1 MTQVWDRWRRG
12 GAVARGV
19 VTLVCVTGLSACAT
33 SAPTEFGALLLRT
46 VIALAA
52 ISALA
57 VVTLRLWARGLGGG
71 QAGPAS
77 MQVLE
82 RLPLGP
88 RHAFLALRAGDR
100 VWIVA
105 QTPHGMQTIGELG
118 LADFEKEERPLEQC
132 AFADVLAREEGAA
145 ESRSGE
151 RDEWVA

>member
-19 VTLVCVTGLSACAT
+19 VTLVCVAGLPACAT

-57 VVTLRLWARGLGGG
+57 VVALRLWARGLGGG
-71 QAGPAS
+71 RACRAGAGAPAARAS
-77 MQVLE
+77 A
-82 RLPLGP
+82 RLP
-88 RHAFLALRAGDR
+88 RARAGDR

-105 QTPHGMQTIGELG
+105 QTPHGMQIIGELG
-118 LADFEKEERPLEQC
+118 LADFEKEERPLEQR
-132 AFADVLAREEGAA
+132 AFATSSRGRGGGPVSRE
-145 ESRSGE
+145 
-151 RDEWVA
+151 DEWVAQRPRRW